1 MQGRLETQVG
11 LFVLAAIGVFVYMGF
26 QIGAFRFDTSRYNTY
41 ITSFKDI
48 SGLARKADVKIAGVK
63 VGWVEEIKLLAEG
76 DVQAEAKVMVLKDY
90 VLHQDAYAI
99 VRQEGLLGPK
109 YLEVVVGDP
118 LLCVLTDGSS
128 LGKPG
133 TAPVSVD
140 DLMHRVKN
148 ITNNVESVTDSLHAT
163 MGGAEGRDQLQAI
176 FVNLQSATE
185 KLSAFADV
193 LNRSFTR
200 NEDNIDALLAVG
212 NNVRNVTQQLE
223 DQVLPTFQDGIVKI
237 SDAFDRDLDRVAERL
252 SCTASALEQAS
263 LEARESFS
271 NISCVTDKINQ
282 GKGLVG
288 KLVNEDETYKDLRV
302 AAQGLKNYFNTINRI
317 EIVFDAH
324 GETMHRPAEHY
335 RWEDNK
341 FYFDMRIHP
350 NEDIFYLVGAASS
363 IKGWRS
369 ESEIRREYFDRET
382 GREIDATTLEIP
394 DWARLFLVYN
404 RRDVLLTRNTVRLD
418 LQVGKIFRNIA
429 VRGGLFEGLGGV
441 AIDIDIPFNTD
452 KLRWVTTMELFDI
465 IGWNRVEDRRPHFKW
480 LNKMYVMRNIYF
492 TFGADDFVSRH
503 NASTFVGIGFRFSDD
518 DIKYLLPSLGGAASG
533 MIQ

>member
-1 MQGRLETQVG
+1 MALQGRLETQVG
-11 LFVLAAIGVFVYMGF
+11 LFVLVAIGIFIYMGF
-26 QIGAFRFDTSRYNTY
+26 QIGAFRFDRSNYNTY
-41 ITSFKDI
+41 TTFFKDI

-63 VGWVEEIKLLAEG
+63 VGWIEQIKLLANDEM
-76 DVQAEAKVMVLKDY
+76 QAEAEIMVLKDY

-109 YLEVVVGDP
+109 YLEIVIGDP
-118 LLCVLTDGSS
+118 LLCTLESGST
-128 LGKPG
+128 LGKTG
-133 TAPVSVD
+133 VAPVSVD
-140 DLMHRVKN
+140 DLLHRVKH
-148 ITNNVESVTDSLHAT
+148 ITSNVESVTDSLHGT
-163 MGGAEGRDQLQAI
+163 VGGPEGREQLQAI
-176 FVNLQSATE
+176 FVNLQNATE

-212 NNVRNVTQQLE
+212 TNVRNVAQQLE
-223 DQVLPTFQDGIVKI
+223 EQVLPTFQDGILKI
-237 SDAFDRDLDRVAERL
+237 SDAFDRDLDRVADRL
-252 SCTASALEQAS
+252 SSTAGALEQAS

-271 NISCVTDKINQ
+271 NLSCVTDKINQ

-288 KLVNEDETYKDLRV
+288 KLINEDETYKDLRI
-302 AAQGLKNYFNTINRI
+302 AAQGLKNYFSTINRI
-317 EIVFDAH
+317 EVVFDAH
-324 GETMHRPAEHY
+324 GETMRRPAEHY
-335 RWEDNK
+335 RWEDSK

-369 ESEIRREYFDRET
+369 ESELRREYFDRET
-382 GREIDATTLEIP
+382 GREIDATTLDIP
-394 DWARLFLVYN
+394 DWARLLMVYN
-404 RRDVLLTRNTVRLD
+404 RRDVILTRNTVRLD
-418 LQVGKIFRNIA
+418 LQFGKIFRNIA
-429 VRGGLFEGLGGV
+429 VRGGLFEGFGGV
-441 AIDIDIPFNTD
+441 GVDIDIPFNTD

-503 NASTFVGIGFRFSDD
+503 NASTFVGIGLRFSDD
-518 DIKYLLPSLGGAASG
+518 DIKYLLPSLGGAKGIS
-533 MIQ
+533 